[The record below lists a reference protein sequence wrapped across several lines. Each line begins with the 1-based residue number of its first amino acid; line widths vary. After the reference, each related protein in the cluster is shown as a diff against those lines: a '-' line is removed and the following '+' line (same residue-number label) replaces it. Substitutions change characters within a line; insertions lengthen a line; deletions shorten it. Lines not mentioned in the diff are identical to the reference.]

1 MPVAGGD
8 DNMTQEGSTRK
19 SGGLSRRGCSEPVER
34 RTIVL
39 VSGDWGRPHFRR
51 RVASELGVTLEVL
64 DRALAGLETS
74 EHRADGSY
82 RALSQ
87 NDRLKELAQALDVP
101 LSRLVAVDGI
111 SSLVPARRT
120 EPVRRSK
127 RPPAKKR
134 AGSSSGTRSRGAA
147 RPVRRPKPKATKVP
161 MKKFPWE
168 LDPEPAPRPKPQPE
182 RTGGTCRAC
191 GLPFNPLT
199 GTCGCS

>member
-1 MPVAGGD
+1 MLGAV
-8 DNMTQEGSTRK
+8 EG
-19 SGGLSRRGCSEPVER
+19 P
-34 RTIVL
+34 TIVI

-51 RVASELGVTLEVL
+51 RVASELGITVEVL

-111 SSLVPARRT
+111 ASLVPARRA

-127 RPPAKKR
+127 RPPARKR
-134 AGSSSGTRSRGAA
+134 AGSSSGVGSQGATRPA
-147 RPVRRPKPKATKVP
+147 RRPKPTKVP

-168 LDPEPAPRPKPQPE
+168 LDPEPAPRPEPRPD
-182 RTGGTCRAC
+182 RTGETCRAC